1 MSWQK
6 HSIAFKENIR
16 VTDRF
21 NVRLRPAGGGGGDGR
36 SGGSGGGAPPIKIE
50 SNVIL
55 TARSK
60 SGRVVARR
68 DSHNIFLDYGRDWI
82 SHLIGLDAAGAYF
95 REDRIKY
102 MAFGI
107 GGTSQRI
114 AAADIRNPAIYNYPG
129 YPNDWVGGVGSGD
142 PSQTDV
148 DPSVTALEWPVEV
161 TNPGTAIY
169 FDLISQ
175 PNTFPG
181 TVGVIRFT
189 SVLGLNEIS
198 FGAHPTV
205 PLSEIGLFTA
215 GDPTALDTTQ
225 PPVIAGGLPAEKFM
239 VAYNTFDTLSK
250 TTLFYL
256 EVDWELRFS

>member
-6 HSIAFKENIR
+6 HSIAFKEDIR
-16 VTDRF
+16 VKDRF
-21 NVRLRPAGGGGGDGR
+21 NVRLRPAGGGSGGDSRG
-36 SGGSGGGAPPIKIE
+36 GGSGGGAPPIKIE
-50 SNVIL
+50 SNVVL
-55 TARSK
+55 TARNK
-60 SGRVVARR
+60 RGKIVERR

-82 SHLIGLDAAGAYF
+82 AHLVGLDTAGAFF

-107 GGTSQRI
+107 GGTAQKI
-114 AAADIRNPAIYNYPG
+114 ASADIRNPAIYNYPG
-129 YPNDWVGGVGSGD
+129 YPNDWVGGAGSGD
-142 PSQTDV
+142 PTQTDV
-148 DPSVTALEWPVEV
+148 DPSVTALEWPVLV
-161 TNPGTAIY
+161 STNNY
-169 FDLISQ
+169 FDLCSQ
-175 PNTFPG
+175 PHTFPG

-189 SVLGLNEIS
+189 SVLGLNEVS
-198 FGAHPTV
+198 FGGYPSV

-225 PPVIAGGLPAEKFM
+225 APVIAAGLPAEKFM